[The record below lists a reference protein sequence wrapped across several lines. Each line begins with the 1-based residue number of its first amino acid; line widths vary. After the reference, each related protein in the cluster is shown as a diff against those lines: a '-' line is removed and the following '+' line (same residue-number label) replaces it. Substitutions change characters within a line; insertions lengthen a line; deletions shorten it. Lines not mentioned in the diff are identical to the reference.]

1 MSRSIHPVLHIL
13 WALLVLGALA
23 CAASPRPFALR
34 DPFTRDGDLDPV
46 SVPCRP
52 DPSPSDPART
62 RCTPASYESP
72 WVWDQLDNSTFARTS
87 RVLSVDVGGETANAN
102 SLDEVA
108 DSSWFE

>member
-1 MSRSIHPVLHIL
+1 MSRSIQPVIRIL
-13 WALLVLGALA
+13 GSILGSLLGTILLLGVLA

-34 DPFTRDGDLDPV
+34 DPFTRDGDTDPV

-72 WVWDQLDNSTFARTS
+72 WVWDQLDNSAFAWTS
-87 RVLSVDVGGETANAN
+87 RVLAVD
-102 SLDEVA
+102 
-108 DSSWFE
+108 